1 MRQMLT
7 IVLGAAYIGV
17 VALTVSAQQPQSS
30 GDGDGPRYQNGT
42 QLVRPQNYREWRFL
56 SSGVG
61 MTYAA
66 PGALASNAPA
76 FGNVFVNPSSYQSFM
91 QTGRWPDRTIFV
103 LETRASATEGSIVKG
118 GRFQTALAAV
128 EAEVKD
134 ARVPD
139 GWAFF
144 NFGPAAQM
152 RDVAAPLSGD
162 AVSACV
168 DCHTK
173 NTAVERTFVQFYP
186 VLLDVARAKRT
197 LKPGF

>member
-1 MRQMLT
+1 MRRRLT
-7 IVLGAAYIGV
+7 IALGVIYAAAVYGAAV
-17 VALTVSAQQPQSS
+17 HAQRAAA
-30 GDGDGPRYQNGT
+30 DGPTYRNGM
-42 QLVRPQNYREWRFL
+42 QLVRPADYREWNFL
-56 SSGVG
+56 SSGIG

-66 PGALASNAPA
+66 AGAPA
-76 FGNVFVNPSSYQSFM
+76 AGAPQFFGNVFVNPSSYRSFL
-91 QTGRWPDRTIFV
+91 QTGRWPDQTIFI

-118 GRFQTALAAV
+118 GRFQTTHAGM

-134 ARVPD
+134 ARFPG

-144 NFGPAAQM
+144 NFGSPQRMPDA
-152 RDVAAPLSGD
+152 AAPLSGD

-168 DCHTK
+168 DCHST

-186 VLLDVARAKRT
+186 VLLDVARAKGT